1 MPETA
6 QNGDTVRV
14 HYTGRLTDGQVF
26 DSSAD
31 GDPLEF
37 QLGAG
42 QVIEGFEGGVRGM
55 QIGDK
60 KTIELEADSAYG
72 ERRDELVQ
80 AVSRGSIN
88 LETEP
93 QVGMNLYL
101 QLPNGN
107 QIPVTI
113 TEVTPDS
120 ITLDANH
127 PLAGKRL
134 IFDIELVGRDA
145 K

>member
-1 MPETA
+1 MRCCAHKQKTGTENIMPDQV

-26 DSSAD
+26 DSSTG

-37 QLGAG
+37 RLGAG
-42 QVIEGFEGGVRGM
+42 QVIEGFDEGVRGM
-55 QIGDK
+55 QVGDK
-60 KTIELEADSAYG
+60 KTIEIEADAAYG

-80 AVSRGSIN
+80 AVSRASIN
-88 LETEP
+88 LEREP
-93 QVGMNLYL
+93 EVGMNLYL

-120 ITLDANH
+120 IT
-127 PLAGKRL
+127 
-134 IFDIELVGRDA
+134 
-145 K
+145 